1 MKLEESFMK
10 KKSEWFVLI
19 GLILLTIVPTL
30 AGIVRLFSLGG
41 AEPISNENL
50 RFVQSPIS
58 IGLHVISSLLF
69 SILGIFQVLPSF
81 RIPNLKWHKIIGRI
95 LIPMGF
101 FSALTGLYMTLYYP
115 KLETDG
121 PTLYFIRLIV
131 GVIMFL
137 FLVLAVLAVIKKKFA
152 EHGKWMIRAYALGL
166 GASTQVFTHLPW
178 LLSTGKLPTGLT
190 RDAAMAMGWILNL
203 LIVEWHFKNKR

>member
-1 MKLEESFMK
+1 MK
-10 KKSEWFVLI
+10 KKSEWFLFI
-19 GLILLTIVPTL
+19 GLVILTIVPTL
-30 AGIVRLFSLGG
+30 AGIVRLFSLN
-41 AEPISNENL
+41 ETESVSTENL

-58 IGLHVISSLLF
+58 IGLHVVSSLLF

-81 RIPNLKWHKIIGRI
+81 RVPNLKWHRIIGRI

-101 FSALTGLYMTLYYP
+101 LSALTGLYMTLYYP

-121 PTLYFIRLIV
+121 PTLYYIRLV
-131 GVIMFL
+131 VAVLMFL
-137 FLVLAVLAVIKKKFA
+137 FLALAVFAVSKRKFA

-166 GASTQVFTHLPW
+166 GASTQVLTHLPW

-190 RDAAMAMGWILNL
+190 RDTAMAMGWILNL
-203 LIVEWHFKNKR
+203 LIVEWQFRRTKQKA